1 MVPGLFP
8 LTSLKMDIVERQLSF
23 KDGFMEHVH
32 LENFE
37 HVP

>member
-8 LTSLKMDIVERQLSF
+8 LTSLKMDIVGRQLSF

-32 LENFE
+32 LENFG